1 MKKIFI
7 GLLLLGSVSFGA
19 TPIKDLVLQGNA
31 NANTNRIVNLGTPV
45 NSNDAATKDYVD
57 THGGGGGGSGTVT
70 SIVASSPL
78 TGGTITNTGTIGI
91 QQSSG
96 SQSGYLS
103 STDWSTFNN
112 KLATNG
118 NGTGLTNL
126 NASNLASGTVSTSRL
141 PSSLLYTNS
150 TEATNART
158 PLSHVHAESDITGLT
173 NDLASKAG
181 TNTFTDVASGL
192 VPPSGG
198 GTTKFLRA
206 DGTWVIAGG
215 GGGGDMYAANNL
227 SDLADK
233 AVSRTNLGVAIG
245 VNVQAYSTNLTTL
258 STNNG
263 GSLTN
268 LSSSALQGTVATNNL
283 PSSLLYT
290 NSLEATNARTPV
302 THSHAESDV
311 TNLTNDLA
319 SKAGTNVFTT
329 ALNGLVPLSG
339 VDTNK
344 FLRGDG
350 TWQSVSSGSGD
361 MMASNNLSDLLDKAV
376 SRTNLG
382 VAIGVNVQAYNA
394 NLTTLAGN
402 NGSGLTNLNGSNIAS
417 GIVSASYLPISIVYT
432 NSAEATN
439 ARTPTAHTHA
449 ESDVTNLTTDLA
461 GKASTNVFS
470 TSANGLVP
478 SSSTNTNLFLR
489 GDGTWQAASGGAS
502 WTSVPATTNSA
513 GTAGQMAYSTNGYLY
528 ICIGTSNWV
537 RAGLGRW

>member
-7 GLLLLGSVSFGA
+7 GLLLLGSVAFGA

-57 THGGGGGGSGTVT
+57 THGGGGGGGSGTVT
-70 SIVASSPL
+70 SIIASSPL

-227 SDLADK
+227 SDLSSIA
-233 AVSRTNLGVAIG
+233 AARTNLGLVIG
-245 VNVQAYSTNLTTL
+245 THVQAYSANLATL
-258 STNNG
+258 SANNG

-268 LSSSALQGTVATNNL
+268 LSGSS
-283 PSSLLYT
+283 
-290 NSLEATNARTPV
+290 
-302 THSHAESDV
+302 
-311 TNLTNDLA
+311 
-319 SKAGTNVFTT
+319 
-329 ALNGLVPLSG
+329 
-339 VDTNK
+339 
-344 FLRGDG
+344 
-350 TWQSVSSGSGD
+350 
-361 MMASNNLSDLLDKAV
+361 
-376 SRTNLG
+376 
-382 VAIGVNVQAYNA
+382 
-394 NLTTLAGN
+394 
-402 NGSGLTNLNGSNIAS
+402 IAS
-417 GIVSASYLPISIVYT
+417 GTVSSSYLPSSIVYT
-432 NSAEATN
+432 NSTEATN
-439 ARTPTAHTHA
+439 ARTPTTHSHA
-449 ESDVTNLTTDLA
+449 QGDITSLTTDLA
-461 GKASTNVFS
+461 GKASTNVFA
-470 TSANGLVP
+470 TNVNGLVP
-478 SSSTNTNLFLR
+478 SSTTNTNKFLR
-489 GDGTWQAASGGAS
+489 GDGTWQEVGGGAS
-502 WTSVPATTNSA
+502 WTTVPAATNST

-528 ICIGTSNWV
+528 ICIGANSWV
-537 RAGLGRW
+537 RTPLARW